1 MAAIRLTKAQAKKL
15 GLDLDASVSTPEA
28 PQRATRRPREEVV
41 KRESKW
47 GSWGTTPLGART
59 AHLWDWQPRADCSG
73 WVSRCQR
80 TSRWT
85 EPDGTRE
92 NACPECM
99 AKED

>member
-1 MAAIRLTKAQAKKL
+1 MAGIRLTKAQARRL

-28 PQRATRRPREEVV
+28 PQRAGRRSRDTPVT
-41 KRESKW
+41 KPSKW
-47 GSWGTTPLGART
+47 GSWGFS

-73 WVSRCQR
+73 YVSRCGR

-85 EPDGTRE
+85 EPDGVQE

>member
-1 MAAIRLTKAQAKKL
+1 MTHLRLSKAQARRL

-47 GSWGTTPLGART
+47 GSWGFS

-73 WVSRCQR
+73 WVSRCGR
-80 TSRWT
+80 TSRIT

-92 NACPECM
+92 NACMECLEKS
-99 AKED
+99 ANTPDAE